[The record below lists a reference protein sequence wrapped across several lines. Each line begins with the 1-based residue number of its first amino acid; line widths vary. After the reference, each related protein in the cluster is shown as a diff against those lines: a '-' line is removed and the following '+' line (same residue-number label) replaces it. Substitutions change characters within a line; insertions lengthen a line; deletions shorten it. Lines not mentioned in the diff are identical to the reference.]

1 MQGRVKF
8 HRKITEREWYSDA
21 NTFRVFFH
29 LITIANH
36 KDWKRQGIDVKRWQ
50 TITSIDSLAE
60 QIWLTSQKVRTA
72 MDKLIS
78 TWEIA
83 KKTTNRNTIVTVL
96 KYCDYN
102 DYDWED
108 NKQITSQITNKQQ
121 TDNKQITTNKNDNK
135 EKNEKELK
143 EISSKED
150 TAIAEYWNKEVNEII
165 SILKEKVKECELI
178 YSSDPQDRQYA
189 KHLLSKKFS
198 ANLLQF
204 WMTMEEFIGNIVKLS
219 TQPYT
224 KQVNNCKKFYYNRW
238 DVINSSK
245 SWMNKNKTTISHI
258 W

>member
-1 MQGRVKF
+1 MKYQKWQFMVIPNKDIIKGKNPALQC
-8 HRKITEREWYSDA
+8 IYMWICSYA
-21 NTFRVFFH
+21 NENWECFP
-29 LITIANH
+29 
-36 KDWKRQGIDVKRWQ
+36 
-50 TITSIDSLAE
+50 SINKLE
-60 QIWLTSQKVRTA
+60 QDCDCSK
-72 MDKLIS
+72 
-78 TWEIA
+78 
-83 KKTTNRNTIVTVL
+83 NTVL
-96 KYCDYN
+96 KYIKDLVELWILVKENRFKNNEQISNLYN
-102 DYDWED
+102 IIIVD
-108 NKQITSQITNKQQ
+108 KITECNSWTGGSA
-121 TDNKQITTNKNDNK
+121 TD
-135 EKNEKELK
+135 ELPSATVELGGSATDEHRTK
-143 EISSKED
+143 SNSWTKSINEISSKED

>member
-1 MQGRVKF
+1 MKTFVAYVDRYDYCEEMSNDEKANLFDCIRSYTKWYDCIPLDTIKF
-8 HRKITEREWYSDA
+8 IWNKIKKMIDEDKYKREEKSNSNRENA
-21 NTFRVFFH
+21 N
-29 LITIANH
+29 
-36 KDWKRQGIDVKRWQ
+36 KRWKEYKNK
-50 TITSIDSLAE
+50 D
-60 QIWLTSQKVRTA
+60 
-72 MDKLIS
+72 
-78 TWEIA
+78 
-83 KKTTNRNTIVTVL
+83 NRNANACERIPPH
-96 KYCDYN
+96 
-102 DYDWED
+102 YD
-108 NKQITSQITNKQQ
+108 NVNV
-121 TDNKQITTNKNDNK
+121 NVNVNDND
-135 EKNEKELK
+135 NEDVNINNN

-165 SILKEKVKECELI
+165 SILKEKVKESELI
-178 YSSDPQDRQYA
+178 YSPDPQDRQYA

>member
-1 MQGRVKF
+1 MKTFVAYVDRYDYCEEMSNDEKANLFDCIRSYTKWYDCIPLDTIKF
-8 HRKITEREWYSDA
+8 IWNKIKKMIDEDKYKREEKSNSNRENANKRWKEYKNKDNRNANACERIPPHYDNVNVNVNVNDNDNEDA
-21 NTFRVFFH
+21 NV
-29 LITIANH
+29 
-36 KDWKRQGIDVKRWQ
+36 
-50 TITSIDSLAE
+50 
-60 QIWLTSQKVRTA
+60 
-72 MDKLIS
+72 
-78 TWEIA
+78 
-83 KKTTNRNTIVTVL
+83 
-96 KYCDYN
+96 
-102 DYDWED
+102 
-108 NKQITSQITNKQQ
+108 
-121 TDNKQITTNKNDNK
+121 NDN
-135 EKNEKELK
+135 

-178 YSSDPQDRQYA
+178 YSADPQDRQYA